1 MKNCE
6 NCEDC
11 GKYRREHSSFPTL
24 TAESTT
30 PLKPPDVDT
39 LIPNNI
45 AISPTSYAPI
55 IDTAPG
61 KHTDEFGNF
70 YFSCS
75 GNGITNSKE
84 KSVVVGQIQYEPIK
98 VADGCKRIPR
108 STCPLMGIVQIW
120 DTSNIGPDDDWPQS
134 LIRLEGLASQRNR
147 PSLPSMYD
155 GVSIGFVTL
164 SEWNECFMY
173 EPEPQKSRLLK
184 EIDDTYDDSEPEWV
198 CVLFTEVGLYE
209 LHTNVG

>member
-1 MKNCE
+1 MK

-11 GKYRREHSSFPTL
+11 GKYRWEQSAPSKP
-24 TAESTT
+24 S
-30 PLKPPDVDT
+30 KPPDIDT
-39 LIPNNI
+39 LIPSNI
-45 AISPTSYAPI
+45 VISPTSYAPI

-98 VADGCKRIPR
+98 VADGCKRIPY
-108 STCPLMGIVQIW
+108 STCPLMGIVQVW

-134 LIRLEGLASQRNR
+134 LIRLEGLALQPNR
-147 PSLPSMYD
+147 PSLPSMY
-155 GVSIGFVTL
+155 GGTSIGFVTVE
-164 SEWNECFMY
+164 EWNSCFMY
-173 EPEPQKSRLLK
+173 EPEPIKSRLLK
-184 EIDDTYDDSEPEWV
+184 EADTSDNPDIEWV
-198 CVLFTEVGLYE
+198 CVLFTEVGVYE
-209 LHTNVG
+209 LHTNVE